1 MHARSVSR
9 SIDETILAVDNLSVK
24 GTFGPQMRDP
34 GQGQRSLESGTMRAT
49 VRMTVIGVVLGTSPS
64 AELRRL
70 SRESADARRRLE
82 RETVTVGSDPP
93 TDANE
98 HFKPTGTIFVLTVF
112 VATLFLLWGSVYVI
126 LLARGVTVQ

>member
-1 MHARSVSR
+1 
-9 SIDETILAVDNLSVK
+9 
-24 GTFGPQMRDP
+24 MRDP
-34 GQGQRSLESGTMRAT
+34 GEGQRSLDSGTMRAT

-64 AELRRL
+64 AEFASSVPRDIRPET
-70 SRESADARRRLE
+70 SDPRRRLE

-93 TDANE
+93 TDTTE